1 MTSGEETERETDS
14 VVLRAGDIT
23 VRYGSVVAVDGV
35 SLRVHSGSIVG
46 LIGPNGAGKTTFIDA
61 LSGFVPAGG
70 RVELAGAR
78 IDGLPPHRRQRRGVS
93 RTFQSL
99 ELFDDLTVEQNLLA
113 SRPAPSWAVTKE
125 ILLGRSAQVPRYVD
139 ELVDRFEL
147 GSYRHETVTNLSQG
161 HRKIVTIAR
170 AMASEPAVLLL
181 DEPAAGLDSTESRW
195 LRDHLVGVAAGGT
208 AILLVE
214 HDMDLVLS
222 ACHHVYVLDF
232 GRLIADGTPAEVSRH
247 PAVTA
252 AYLGSP
258 AVPGGV
264 A

>member
-1 MTSGEETERETDS
+1 MSDAAVLSVTD
-14 VVLRAGDIT
+14 LR
-23 VRYGSVVAVDGV
+23 VSYGGVHAVDGLTLDV
-35 SLRVHSGSIVG
+35 RPGSLTG
-46 LIGPNGAGKTTFIDA
+46 LIGPNGAGKTSAIDA
-61 LSGFVPAGG
+61 ITGFTHASG
-70 RVELAGAR
+70 RVQLEGRDVSRSSA
-78 IDGLPPHRRQRRGVS
+78 HRRARLGLRR
-93 RTFQSL
+93 TWQSL

-113 SRPAPSWAVTKE
+113 SRPAPAWAVAKE
-125 ILLGRSAQVPRYVD
+125 ILLGRSAQVPPYVD
-139 ELVDRFEL
+139 ALVDRFEL

-195 LRDHLVGVAAGGT
+195 LRDHLVGVAASGT

-232 GRLIADGTPAEVSRH
+232 GRLIADGTPAEVSRD

-258 AVPGGV
+258 AVPGG
-264 A
+264 AA